1 MQGEADASFSEEIAR
16 EYESNLKRLM
26 DLFRAAF
33 RVDDLPAVIGR
44 ISDSGQVEGGA
55 EGEKVWTH
63 GEIVRKAQA
72 DLRGK

>member
-1 MQGEADASFSEEIAR
+1 
-16 EYESNLKRLM
+16 M